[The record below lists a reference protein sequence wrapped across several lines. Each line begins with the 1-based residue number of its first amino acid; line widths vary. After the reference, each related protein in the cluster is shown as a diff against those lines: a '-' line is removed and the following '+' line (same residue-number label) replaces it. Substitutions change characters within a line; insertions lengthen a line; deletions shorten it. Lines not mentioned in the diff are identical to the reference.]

1 MIRMY
6 SYMVKQTGCV
16 ENEMLPSCVRGVFA
30 ALSFCLAF
38 AAAHGGASSDQ
49 LRPNVVMIVS
59 DDQSWRDFGFLGND
73 LVHTPH
79 IDGLANLSARYP
91 AGYVPMSLC
100 RASLA
105 TMLTG
110 LYPHQHGIHFNHPPP
125 GYGKR
130 MRDMTAERYRSV
142 RAKTDYFV
150 RNAPALP
157 AILARHGY
165 ASLQTG
171 KFWEG
176 HFSNAGFT
184 HGMTTARPTERL
196 GSVTGTRKQN
206 NGEWVAHGNGDA
218 GLVIGRE
225 TMQPIRNFIDEHA
238 GRRPFFVWYAPFLP
252 HTPYDAP
259 PQYERAV
266 RERGVPS
273 WLVPYYANIS
283 WFDDTVGELL
293 QYLEEKALLDAT
305 LIVFAVDNGLRPDP
319 EKPTRQ
325 DARSKYS
332 PYEDGL
338 RTPILIYWQGRTK
351 AADHPQAV
359 STIDLAPT
367 ILAAAGLA
375 DDITPRM
382 RGRNLF
388 PSAVGME
395 KLVSVPVAGAI
406 YPSDASTLGQ
416 PSRHVR
422 GRWIRHGDFKLIV
435 PGSGP
440 RSLPLQLFDLSKDPG
455 ETANL
460 ANSPAHADVVGTL
473 KRLLDEWWS
482 GADDDSV
489 TPGHGEARPS
499 GKR

>member
-1 MIRMY
+1 
-6 SYMVKQTGCV
+6 
-16 ENEMLPSCVRGVFA
+16 MLASHARGVFA
-30 ALSFCLAF
+30 ALAFCLAF

-49 LRPNVVMIVS
+49 LRLNVVMILS

-79 IDGLANLSARYP
+79 IDGLARVSARYP

-105 TMLTG
+105 TLLTG

-125 GYGKR
+125 GYGK
-130 MRDMTAERYRSV
+130 MRRMTAERYRST
-142 RAKTDYFV
+142 RAKTDGFI
-150 RNAPALP
+150 RNAQALP

-184 HGMTTARPTERL
+184 HGMTTTRLPERL
-196 GSVTGTRKQN
+196 GWVTGTRKQS

-225 TMQPIRNFIDEHA
+225 TMQPIWSFIDEHA
-238 GRRPFFVWYAPFLP
+238 GRRPFFLWYAPFLP

-259 PQYERAV
+259 PQYERAAQA
-266 RERGVPS
+266 RGVPS

-293 QYLEEKALLDAT
+293 QYLEEKALLETT

-319 EKPTRQ
+319 AKPTRQ

-338 RTPILIYWQGRTK
+338 RTPILIYWRGRTE
-351 AADHPQAV
+351 AASHPQAI
-359 STIDLAPT
+359 STVDLVPT

-375 DDITPRM
+375 GDITPRM

-395 KLVSVPVAGAI
+395 NLSDAPVFGAI
-406 YPSDASTLGQ
+406 YPSDAFALGQ
-416 PSRHVR
+416 PSRHVQ
-422 GRWIRHGDFKLIV
+422 GRWVRYGDFKLIV

-440 RSLPLQLFDLSKDPG
+440 RPLPLQLFNLSQDPG

-460 ANSPAHADVVGTL
+460 ANSPAHADVVGML
-473 KRLLDEWWS
+473 RRLLDEWWT
-482 GADDDSV
+482 GASNDGV
-489 TPGHGEARPS
+489 TPGRDKLEPS